1 MLRRVFQFSLLA
13 LLALA
18 PSSVRAAV
26 ASGSVEVT
34 AVQSTRVADL
44 VLLNGGFEANLRSG
58 MVCRITRGSI
68 DVAEVL
74 LVEVRPSS
82 SAALIVSLAPKQSIR
97 AGDLA
102 RVKILKT

>member
-1 MLRRVFQFSLLA
+1 
-13 LLALA
+13 
-18 PSSVRAAV
+18 
-26 ASGSVEVT
+26 
-34 AVQSTRVADL
+34 
-44 VLLNGGFEANLRSG
+44 